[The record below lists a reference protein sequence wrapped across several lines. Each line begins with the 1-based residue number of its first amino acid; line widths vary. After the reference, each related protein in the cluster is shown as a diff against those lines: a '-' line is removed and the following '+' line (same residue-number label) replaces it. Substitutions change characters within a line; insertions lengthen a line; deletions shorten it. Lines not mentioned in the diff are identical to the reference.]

1 MMNVSS
7 WSIRNPIPAV
17 MLFVLLTFAGM
28 LAFNAMKVQ
37 NFPDIDLPTVM
48 VTAALPGA
56 SMPMASVTRSRVSFR
71 RTSAPGLA
79 TTASVPPPNMTAVAR
94 RSCNWAAMVVA
105 LA

>member
-1 MMNVSS
+1 MINVSS

-48 VTAALPGA
+48 VTAALPGPRDGGGRA
-56 SMPMASVTRSRVSFR
+56 GVPRVGGGVTVRPHPRCCP
-71 RTSAPGLA
+71 SALRAG
-79 TTASVPPPNMTAVAR
+79 
-94 RSCNWAAMVVA
+94 C
-105 LA
+105 